1 MLTIKFEENPEKAL
15 AQLGAVAPND
25 SLVMTMCDGDVIIG
39 LGIVRMMRDYAEICG
54 IYIAEEF
61 NDFSLSY
68 GMGKSLLNAVDLR
81 GIKHV
86 YSDMADSE
94 QLLRALKFKKTE
106 DIEDKSFEEMEKH
119 LYYVNL
125 TGYFDA
131 NC

>member
-1 MLTIKFEENPEKAL
+1 MLTIKFEENPKKAL
-15 AQLGAVAPND
+15 EQLGLTAPSD
-25 SLVMTMCDGDVIIG
+25 SMVMTMCDGDVLMG
-39 LGIVRMMRDYAEICG
+39 VGIVKLMRDHAEICG
-54 IYIAEEF
+54 VHIAEEF

-86 YSDMADSE
+86 YSNMADSE
-94 QLLRALKFKKTE
+94 ALMRALKFKKAE
-106 DIEDKSFEEMEKH
+106 DIEDKCLEEMNSYI
-119 LYYVNL
+119 YYLNL

>member
-1 MLTIKFEENPEKAL
+1 MLTIKFEENPKKAL
-15 AQLGAVAPND
+15 EQMGAVASSD
-25 SLVMTMCDGDVIIG
+25 SLVMTMRDGEQLIG
-39 LGIVRMMRDYAEICG
+39 IGIVRMMRDFAEICG

-86 YSDMADSE
+86 YTDMADSE
-94 QLLRALKFKKTE
+94 PLLRALKFKKAE
-106 DIEDKSFEEMEKH
+106 DIEDKFSDEIKKH
-119 LYYVNL
+119 LYYLNL